1 MKRMIILTICLSVFL
16 GLLSGCAAENSPY
29 VPTGDALIYDDSE
42 LDATVSDEDAE
53 PQELSLAYYAD
64 RSLNPFA
71 CKDYTNRTLFSLI
84 YQGLFS
90 VNRDYEA
97 VPILCDRFEI
107 NEDYDQYTFYIASD
121 ATFSDGSRVTIDDV
135 LASYNAAKESDYY
148 GGRFTHISDIS
159 LSGDGGITFSLS
171 TEMESLTLLL
181 DIPIVKATEVN
192 AATPLGSG
200 PYVLESSV
208 TGARLRRNQ
217 GWWCTN
223 SDLVVTASSIP
234 LVEAESNTQIRDE
247 FEFYDVGLV
256 CADPCSDSYAD
267 FRCDYEL
274 WECENGIFIYL
285 GVNVAYSD
293 VFEDNANLR
302 ANLTYAIDR
311 DSLAENNYRGFARA
325 VTLPASPSS
334 PYYSTGLAAK
344 YEYDPVKFVQAVSA
358 IATPEE
364 PVELLVNRD
373 DSLRLRTARD
383 IADMLTESGLET
395 ITVEKNSHDYLE
407 YITAGNYDLYLGQ
420 TRLSPNMDLSEFF
433 RPWGEMSYNGISDAA
448 IYSLCKDALENSG
461 NYYNLHQA
469 VANDGRIV
477 PILFCSY
484 AIYAERGLLTDLQP
498 SRDNVFFYTL
508 GRTEDDALIPID
520 YSALASDDSG
530 DGVDAAG

>member
-1 MKRMIILTICLSVFL
+1 MKRFIILTICLSIFL
-16 GLLSGCAAENSPY
+16 GIFAGCAAEDSPY
-29 VPTGDALIYDDSE
+29 VPTGDALIYDDSQLE
-42 LDATVSDEDAE
+42 ETISDEEAQA
-53 PQELSLAYYAD
+53 QELTLAYYPD
-64 RSLNPFA
+64 RSMNPFD
-71 CKDYTNRTLFSLI
+71 CTDYTNRTLLSLI

-121 ATFSDGSRVTIDDV
+121 ATFSDGSKVTIDDV
-135 LASYNAAKESDYY
+135 LASYNAAKESKYY
-148 GGRFTHISDIS
+148 SGRFTHISDIS
-159 LSGDGGITFSLS
+159 LSGDGGITFSLN

-181 DIPIVKATEVN
+181 DIPITKASQVGADN
-192 AATPLGSG
+192 PVGSG
-200 PYVLESSV
+200 PYILEDSM
-208 TGARLRRNQ
+208 TGAHLRRNPS
-217 GWWCTN
+217 WWC
-223 SDLVVTASSIP
+223 SSPDLVATASSIT
-234 LVEAESNTQIRDE
+234 LVEAESETQIRDE

-293 VFEDNANLR
+293 VFKDNESLR

-311 DSLAENNYRGFARA
+311 ETLAADNYRGFARA

-344 YEYDPVKFVQAVSA
+344 YAYDPVKFVQAVTN
-358 IATPEE
+358 IAKPDE
-364 PVELLVNRD
+364 PIELLVNRD

-383 IADMLTESGLET
+383 IADMLTECGLET
-395 ITVEKNSHDYLE
+395 VTVEKNSHDYLE

-420 TRLSPNMDLSEFF
+420 TRLSANMDLSEFF

-448 IYSLCKDALENSG
+448 LYSYCKDALENSG

-469 VANDGRIV
+469 VANDGRIC

-520 YSALASDDSG
+520 YSALADSN
-530 DGVDAAG
+530 DEDTDAVG

>member
-1 MKRMIILTICLSVFL
+1 MKRTMILFVVLSVIL
-16 GLLSGCAAENSPY
+16 GLFSGCVAEDKPY

-42 LDATVSDEDAE
+42 LSATTSPEDVE
-53 PQELSLAYYAD
+53 PQELSLAYYPD
-64 RSLNPFA
+64 RSMNPFE
-71 CKDYTNRTLFSLI
+71 CTDYTNRTLFSLI

-90 VNRDYEA
+90 INRDYEA
-97 VPILCDRFEI
+97 VPVLCDRYEI
-107 NEDYDQYTFYIASD
+107 NEDYDRYTFYIVSD

-135 LASYNAAKESDYY
+135 LASYEAAMESAFY
-148 GGRFTHISDIS
+148 GGRFTHITDIS
-159 LSGDGGITFSLS
+159 LSGDGGITFSLN

-181 DIPIVKATEVN
+181 DVPIVKAREVSEP
-192 AATPLGSG
+192 TPLGSG
-200 PYVLESSV
+200 PYVLESSMS
-208 TGARLRRNQ
+208 GASLRRNQ
-217 GWWCTN
+217 AWWCKET
-223 SDLVVTASSIP
+223 SDLVVTAQTIP
-234 LVEAESNTQIRDE
+234 LVEASSETQVRDE

-256 CADPCSDSYAD
+256 CADPCTDSYAD

-293 VFEDNANLR
+293 VFKENESLR

-311 DSLAENNYRGFARA
+311 EALAEDNYRGFARA

-344 YEYDPVKFVQAVSA
+344 YAYDPVKFVQAVTNSP
-358 IATPEE
+358 TPEE

-383 IADMLTESGLET
+383 IAAMLTECGLET
-395 ITVEKNSHDYLE
+395 VTVEKNSRDYME

-420 TRLSPNMDLSEFF
+420 TRLSANMDLSEFF
-433 RPWGEMSYNGISDAA
+433 RPWGEMSWGGLSDAA
-448 IYSLCKDALENSG
+448 LYSYCKDALENSG

-469 VANDGRIV
+469 VANDGRV
-477 PILFCSY
+477 CPILFGSY
-484 AIYAERGLLTDLQP
+484 AIYAERGLLTQLQP

-508 GRTEDDALIPID
+508 GRTEEDAMTPID
-520 YSALASDDSG
+520 YSAAVDEEDDE
-530 DGVDAAG
+530 DDAAG

>member
-1 MKRMIILTICLSVFL
+1 MKRFIILIVCLSMI
-16 GLLSGCAAENSPY
+16 LSSLCGCVAEDSPY

-42 LDATVSDEDAE
+42 LSATVSDEDAAA
-53 PQELSLAYYAD
+53 QELSLVYYAD
-64 RSLNPFA
+64 RSMNPFA

-97 VPILCDRFEI
+97 VPILCGRYEI
-107 NEDYDQYTFYIASD
+107 NEDYDRYTFYLAD
-121 ATFSDGSRVTIDDV
+121 GAAFSDGTRVTVDDV
-135 LASYNAAKESDYY
+135 LASYEAARKSAYY
-148 GGRFTHISDIS
+148 SGRFTHISDIS
-159 LSGDGGITFSLS
+159 ASGDGGITFSLS

-200 PYVLESSV
+200 PYVLEDSLA
-208 TGARLRRNQ
+208 GAQLRRNQ
-217 GWWCTN
+217 GWWC
-223 SDLVVTASSIP
+223 SSPDLVVTASTIP
-234 LVEAESNTQIRDE
+234 LVASESNTQIRDE

-293 VFEDNANLR
+293 VFKDNENLR

-311 DSLAENNYRGFARA
+311 ESLAENNYRGFARA

-344 YEYDPVKFVQAVSA
+344 YAYDPVKFVQAVSN
-358 IATPEE
+358 IATPKD

-383 IADMLTESGLET
+383 IADMLTECGLEAV
-395 ITVEKNSHDYLE
+395 TVEKNSHDYLE

-433 RPWGEMSYNGISDAA
+433 RPWGNMSYNGISDSAL
-448 IYSLCKDALENSG
+448 YSYCKDALENSG

-469 VANDGRIV
+469 VANDGRIC

-498 SRDNVFFYTL
+498 SRDNVFYYTL
-508 GRTEDDALIPID
+508 GLTEDDALIPID
-520 YSALASDDSG
+520 YSALANDEA
-530 DGVDAAG
+530 DGEDDAAG